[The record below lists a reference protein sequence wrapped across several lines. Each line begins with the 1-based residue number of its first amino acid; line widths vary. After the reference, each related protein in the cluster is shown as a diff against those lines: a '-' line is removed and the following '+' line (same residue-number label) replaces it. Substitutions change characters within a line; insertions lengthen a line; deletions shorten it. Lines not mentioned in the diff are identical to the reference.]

1 LGAASSGTL
10 VFEGVPGI
18 ERVFGVSTLK
28 LWIKCKHASELASR
42 AMDDSLPMPARVALK
57 LHQLVCA
64 NCARYARQLQ
74 EIRRLLRLAPGADED
89 RATLSREAVHRIET
103 ELHKRLDP

>member
-1 LGAASSGTL
+1 M
-10 VFEGVPGI
+10 
-18 ERVFGVSTLK
+18 R
-28 LWIKCKHASELASR
+28 LWIKCRHASELASR

-74 EIRRLLRLAPGADED
+74 EIRRVLRLAPEPDEEAG
-89 RATLSREAVHRIET
+89 ATLSREARHRIET
-103 ELHKRLDP
+103 ELHKRLGS